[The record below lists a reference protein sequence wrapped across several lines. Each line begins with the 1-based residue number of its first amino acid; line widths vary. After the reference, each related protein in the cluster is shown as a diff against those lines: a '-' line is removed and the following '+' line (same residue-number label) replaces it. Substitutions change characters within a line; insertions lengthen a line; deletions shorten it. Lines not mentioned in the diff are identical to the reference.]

1 MIKDKARST
10 NLGKYQQNVL
20 EKIQATLSKCRKT
33 TTPDDS
39 EDANMLSRNRELR
52 IRVVECKLRVRRKIC
67 RQARKKGKRMDKA
80 SITSSFNA
88 LHPL

>member
-20 EKIQATLSKCRKT
+20 EKIQATLCKCRKT
-33 TTPDDS
+33 TTPDDF

-88 LHPL
+88 LHSF

>member
-1 MIKDKARST
+1 MIKDKARNT
-10 NLGKYQQNVL
+10 NLGKYQLNVL
-20 EKIQATLSKCRKT
+20 KKIQATLCKCRKT
-33 TTPDDS
+33 TTPYDS

-67 RQARKKGKRMDKA
+67 CQARKKGKRMDKA

-88 LHPL
+88 LHSF